1 MMFCNVEIPER
12 LFELVRAR
20 LRRDATFTIIE
31 VRQQMLAEIRADL
44 VAINSIERNWP
55 LIINRVLRACI
66 GELEDAG
73 EIGHIQR
80 GVWAR
85 A

>member
-1 MMFCNVEIPER
+1 MMFCNVKIPDR
-12 LFELVRAR
+12 LFELTRAR
-20 LRRDATFTIIE
+20 LRRDASFSINE
-31 VRQQMLAEIRADL
+31 VRQQLLAETRADL
-44 VAINSIERNWP
+44 VTISSIERNWP